1 MGSTFSLIHTAT
13 AGCVIGIGGLD
24 DIIIKSGT
32 ITSDPQTCPNFLR
45 VEGLSMGLVKVA
57 IEPEQLSQQQI
68 LVAGLEKLNR
78 ADPSVEYYVTKLGEH
93 VLSTCGEVHLEK
105 CLKDLKDDYLEGQV
119 LFTTSE
125 PIIPFRETC
134 FNRQVRDKIRKK

>member
-1 MGSTFSLIHTAT
+1 MTLKLVRTSLELKDYRW
-13 AGCVIGIGGLD
+13 VSL
-24 DIIIKSGT
+24 KLRLNQNS
-32 ITSDPQTCPNFLR
+32 FLSSKFW
-45 VEGLSMGLVKVA
+45 LQDKNC
-57 IEPEQLSQQQI
+57 
-68 LVAGLEKLNR
+68 GLEKLNR

-134 FNRQVRDKIRKK
+134 VNRQVRDKIRKKKQEFEEQQSESSSTDNEVDDIYEEE